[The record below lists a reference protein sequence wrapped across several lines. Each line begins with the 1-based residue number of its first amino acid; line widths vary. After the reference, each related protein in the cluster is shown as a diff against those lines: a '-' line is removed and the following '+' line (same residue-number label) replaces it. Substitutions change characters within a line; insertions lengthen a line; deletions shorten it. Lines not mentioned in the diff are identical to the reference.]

1 MSIGD
6 WDIFGDL
13 ARLRQRLGR
22 LSHVNDAGMRGDD
35 RDDAWAPPVDILE
48 QDGALVLLVD
58 LPGVRR
64 EDIELTI
71 AHESLT
77 VAGQRSSTEGGA
89 GIRLERP
96 AGRFRRSFRIAVPVD
111 PSRAQAA
118 YRDGVLR
125 ITLPQAAPA
134 GPARVR
140 VRVE

>member
-1 MSIGD
+1 MSVRD
-6 WDIFGDL
+6 RDMFAEL
-13 ARLRQRLGR
+13 ERLRRDVGR
-22 LSHVNDAGMRGDD
+22 FAGGFWAGRSAGEADD
-35 RDDAWAPPVDILE
+35 VWAPAVDVYE

-58 LPGVRR
+58 LPGVKR

-71 AHESLT
+71 ADESVT
-77 VAGQRSSTEGGA
+77 VEALRCSSEPGA

-96 AGRFRRSFRIAVPVD
+96 VGRFRRSFRIAVPVD
-111 PSRAQAA
+111 AGRAQAV

-125 ITLPQAAPA
+125 ITLPHAGPA

>member
-13 ARLRQRLGR
+13 AKLRRHLGR
-22 LSHVNDAGMRGDD
+22 LSYGSDASMTGDE
-35 RDDAWAPPVDILE
+35 REDAWAPPVDIIE
-48 QDGALVLLVD
+48 HDGALVLLVD

-64 EDIELTI
+64 EDIDLTV
-71 AHESLT
+71 AHDTVT
-77 VAGQRSSTEGGA
+77 VAGQRSTSEGGA

-96 AGRFRRSFRIAVPVD
+96 VGRFRRSFRIAVPVD
-111 PSRAQAA
+111 ASRAQAV

-125 ITLPQAAPA
+125 ITVPQAGPA

>member
-1 MSIGD
+1 MSSGD
-6 WDIFGDL
+6 WDIFGDPT
-13 ARLRQRLGR
+13 RLRRRPGR
-22 LSHVNDAGMRGDD
+22 LSPDGDAGMAGDP
-35 RDDAWAPPVDILE
+35 RDEAWAPPVDIIE

-71 AHESLT
+71 AHDSVT
-77 VAGQRSSTEGGA
+77 VAGQRSSSEVGA

-96 AGRFRRSFRIAVPVD
+96 VGRFRRSFRIAVPVD

-125 ITLPQAAPA
+125 ITLPQAGPA
-134 GPARVR
+134 APARVR
-140 VRVE
+140 VPVE